1 MEPSNSV
8 SRASYWQYKDDTGYV
23 LKWIE
28 QTAKACGWKRSQ
40 AKQNVPDPFTLTLP
54 TTQSSQQAKVAAK
67 ETTVANVVASSKR
80 LKGKDRKAA
89 RQLAAADQ
97 ATPTNKGN
105 SDDKK
110 EETAYNALEIMSQAN
125 LISTRLST
133 SPSTVARPPPSM

>member
-1 MEPSNSV
+1 MPH
-8 SRASYWQYKDDTGYV
+8 
-23 LKWIE
+23 
-28 QTAKACGWKRSQ
+28 
-40 AKQNVPDPFTLTLP
+40 PFTLTLP

-67 ETTVANVVASSKR
+67 ETTDANVVAGSKR

-97 ATPTNKGN
+97 ATPTNKGK

-125 LISTRLST
+125 LISTCLST
-133 SPSTVARPPPSM
+133 SPSTVARPPPSV